1 MRETGLPYRFGMSQL
16 VRLRLELA
24 DSPGSLAKVAG
35 MIAAHRGNITA
46 VDVQDSHPRTAVDEI
61 VAEFPDDA
69 ELGLLRQQLAS
80 SSVAILLSHQ
90 AARRSDPLVQVL
102 RHAVELLRAP
112 AFSPDEELT
121 RAVAELCSSPSV
133 LVLDGDEALAI
144 QAGRFALE
152 RNFAITL
159 RTTQVPGGMRTTLVD
174 EEVWLLA
181 VPDTRSGP
189 ERRVVFVARPL
200 TLDFTATEIT
210 RIEALMALHDELAR
224 LRVTQS

>member
-1 MRETGLPYRFGMSQL
+1 MSQL
-16 VRLRLELA
+16 VRLRLEVA

-35 MIAAHRGNITA
+35 MIAGHGGNITS
-46 VDVQDSHPRTAVDEI
+46 VDVQDSHPNTAVDEI
-61 VAEFPDDA
+61 VAEFPDVA
-69 ELGLLRQQLAS
+69 ELGLLRQELAS
-80 SSVAILLSHQ
+80 SGAAILLSHQ
-90 AARRSDPLVQVL
+90 AARRMDPVVQVL

-112 AFSPDEELT
+112 EYSPDDELT

-133 LVLDGDEALAI
+133 LVTDGDEASRY

-159 RTTQVPGGMRTTLVD
+159 RTSEVPAGMEATLVD

-181 VPDTRSGP
+181 VPDTRTAQD
-189 ERRVVFVARPL
+189 RRVVFVARPIA
-200 TLDFTATEIT
+200 LDFTATEIT

-224 LRVTQS
+224 LRVIQS

>member
-1 MRETGLPYRFGMSQL
+1 
-16 VRLRLELA
+16 
-24 DSPGSLAKVAG
+24 
-35 MIAAHRGNITA
+35 MIATHGGNITA
-46 VDVQDSHPRTAVDEI
+46 VDVQDAHPRTAVDEI
-61 VAEFPDDA
+61 VADFPDGA

-80 SSVAILLSHQ
+80 SGVAILLSHQ

-112 AFSPDEELT
+112 SFSPDEELT

-133 LVLDGDEALAI
+133 LVTDASEALGI

-159 RTTQVPGGMRTTLVD
+159 RTSRVPAGMQATLVG

-181 VPDTRSGP
+181 VPDTRTG
-189 ERRVVFVARPL
+189 ENRRVVFVARPL
-200 TLDFTATEIT
+200 AMDFTATEIT
-210 RIEALMALHDELAR
+210 RIEALISLHDELAR
-224 LRVTQS
+224 LRVTHA